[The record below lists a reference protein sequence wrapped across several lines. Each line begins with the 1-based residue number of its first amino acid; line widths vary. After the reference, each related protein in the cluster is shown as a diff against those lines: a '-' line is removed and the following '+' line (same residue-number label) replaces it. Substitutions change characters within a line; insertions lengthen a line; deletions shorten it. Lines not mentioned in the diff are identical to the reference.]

1 VPAEPFAGG
10 RGRCAGAPPEPFI
23 FRGSETMKKTY
34 ASPTVVRHGNAV
46 AMTMGRIGR
55 LLEFI
60 NFRLG

>member
-1 VPAEPFAGG
+1 
-10 RGRCAGAPPEPFI
+10 
-23 FRGSETMKKTY
+23 MKKTY